1 MEDSA
6 IIDLYWAR
14 EERALAE
21 SDAKYGSY
29 CRTVAYNILRCRE
42 DTEECVNDT
51 WLRAWNA
58 MPPQRPGILSS
69 FLAKITRNLSL
80 DRYKAGRADKRG
92 GGQLPLALDELGD
105 CIPDSRNVEDVVE
118 LKELS
123 RVLDRFLRS
132 LPEREA
138 CVFLRRYWF
147 VDSTK
152 EIALRYGMAEGS
164 VKSTLHRTRGKLRAC
179 LEKEGIA
186 L

>member
-29 CRTVAYNILRCRE
+29 CRTVAYNILRSRE

-80 DRYKAGRADKRG
+80 NRYQQYNAEKRG
-92 GGQLPLALDELGD
+92 FGQTAPAPLWPVSRRAAWLRMFPHSPDILGPP
-105 CIPDSRNVEDVVE
+105 PD
-118 LKELS
+118 
-123 RVLDRFLRS
+123 
-132 LPEREA
+132 
-138 CVFLRRYWF
+138 
-147 VDSTK
+147 
-152 EIALRYGMAEGS
+152 
-164 VKSTLHRTRGKLRAC
+164 
-179 LEKEGIA
+179 
-186 L
+186 